1 MTKNYFDKLNK
12 EWATHPKFRE
22 LGSCFESFLMKAFKG
37 YGLPKLSIN
46 KNRPNTQ
53 GGTYLYKRF
62 VRIFPSGFKP
72 NGVQVFIESF
82 CEETQM
88 DSNRRD
94 ASDEMYNNIGFPI
107 PKNSM
112 GIFVGMSAISYF
124 ENGEK
129 WGIEDSLTDYDVA
142 REFFYEIEEK
152 MEDAKTWALKFTGS
166 SDDFVTVQ
174 DDRVQRI
181 RIKLPNLNLDSNKW
195 NECRINEALE
205 GLASIFGDLFA
216 EYSLE

>member
-1 MTKNYFDKLNK
+1 
-12 EWATHPKFRE
+12 
-22 LGSCFESFLMKAFKG
+22 
-37 YGLPKLSIN
+37 
-46 KNRPNTQ
+46 
-53 GGTYLYKRF
+53 
-62 VRIFPSGFKP
+62 
-72 NGVQVFIESF
+72 
-82 CEETQM
+82 
-88 DSNRRD
+88 
-94 ASDEMYNNIGFPI
+94 
-107 PKNSM
+107 M

-205 GLASIFGDLFA
+205 GLASIFGDLFVRPIPGRPIYWRIRRGNA
-216 EYSLE
+216 FV